1 MISPNYTYENISM
14 ILNILYWEYSFIN
27 MHNDTFMIMVTIFK
41 VHSHANRLWCAQIK
55 LWRCVHPVIWRDGV
69 SNYETMPLK
78 TIKIS
83 FQFSIYVTLSIISCY
98 KRCIEYVL
106 RMNWHPTTI
115 QLWNIDT
122 PLYHLQYWRRNCI
135 LRTLICR

>member
-1 MISPNYTYENISM
+1 MIW
-14 ILNILYWEYSFIN
+14 NILHWEYSFTN

-78 TIKIS
+78 TNKN
-83 FQFSIYVTLSIISCY
+83 FLSILNIRYVSLAARIISCY